1 MNIRELSTKII
12 LLLFTAF
19 VNTVAAF
26 QEKPNIIFLLTDD
39 QATWA
44 VGYNNSEFL
53 TPEIDKLALQ
63 GVRFSRHY
71 NTTAICMASR
81 ANIMTGKHEYKTGTN
96 FMHGNMTREIFSDS
110 YPVLLKQAGYY
121 TGFVG
126 KFGFETPP
134 QNTEG
139 LAKGYQNLPVDLFD
153 VWYGG
158 KKQTSFN
165 TSKNHYIKQFA
176 NKYPHATLANG
187 AAAIEFI
194 EQAHEK
200 SLPFMLSVSFKAP
213 HAPVEPD
220 PQFDDLFVTRKYS
233 RPDNY
238 WRGNGEHLALQAKL
252 GRQYLTENA
261 FGFSPKSYNQRM
273 SKYNQQ
279 IYGVDVAIGQ
289 IREKLKELNLT
300 DNTVIIFSSDNGYFN
315 GNHGFSRKVLPY
327 EESVTSP
334 LIIFDPRNVLIHNRK
349 IDHLTANIDIAPTIL
364 SLAGVSRPEEIDG
377 KDIMALIKGSS
388 VENHQYLPLINVWG
402 SAPAQALSV
411 VTQGFK
417 YIYWFYG
424 DGVKPTEELFDLTND
439 KGEMKNI
446 ADYEDYQSTLATMR
460 SYYDQQVALWRDSA
474 VNFNSY
480 KNYSI
485 LFDRH
490 ITWSDKEKLIEPRFM
505 EAYKKLI
512 EPYYQNKT
520 QFIETYGLEP
530 LD

>member
-1 MNIRELSTKII
+1 
-12 LLLFTAF
+12 
-19 VNTVAAF
+19 
-26 QEKPNIIFLLTDD
+26 
-39 QATWA
+39 
-44 VGYNNSEFL
+44 
-53 TPEIDKLALQ
+53 
-63 GVRFSRHY
+63 
-71 NTTAICMASR
+71 
-81 ANIMTGKHEYKTGTN
+81 
-96 FMHGNMTREIFSDS
+96 
-110 YPVLLKQAGYY
+110 
-121 TGFVG
+121 
-126 KFGFETPP
+126 
-134 QNTEG
+134 
-139 LAKGYQNLPVDLFD
+139 
-153 VWYGG
+153 
-158 KKQTSFN
+158 
-165 TSKNHYIKQFA
+165 
-176 NKYPHATLANG
+176 
-187 AAAIEFI
+187 
-194 EQAHEK
+194 
-200 SLPFMLSVSFKAP
+200 
-213 HAPVEPD
+213 
-220 PQFDDLFVTRKYS
+220 
-233 RPDNY
+233 
-238 WRGNGEHLALQAKL
+238 
-252 GRQYLTENA
+252 
-261 FGFSPKSYNQRM
+261 M